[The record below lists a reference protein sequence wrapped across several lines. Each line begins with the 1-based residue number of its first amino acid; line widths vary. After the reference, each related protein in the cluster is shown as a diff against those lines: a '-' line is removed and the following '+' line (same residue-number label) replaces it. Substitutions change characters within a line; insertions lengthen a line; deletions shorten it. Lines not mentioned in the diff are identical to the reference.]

1 MKGDVKMTYKYNFYY
16 DESEH
21 SRKINK
27 DTITADN
34 YYDNFIT
41 GVVGWKSE
49 KADEIEKK
57 YLAFEEKYAERMING
72 ELKSSTIKNKQIR
85 NGFASLSNDNIIF
98 LRDFF
103 KLFNNDIYLFFSVS
117 SKIEYIVH
125 QLFQN
130 YQNTLMVD
138 IDSMKYSIIKA
149 IVLYP
154 PKEIIEGI
162 YINTSEFIE
171 LLRQFFNGRI
181 TANKGN
187 LPLKIQENQSFIQ
200 ILMILDEICE
210 SFSIDWEYSMPFYG
224 LKMYLDEMNISEYSL
239 IIDREGDDSKT
250 LQAAQGIGLK
260 NVEEKDSKEYVGIR
274 WADMFAG
281 VISKLMKVLH
291 SQLAYSSIDDGINK
305 KLLSVQWFQVN
316 EEQLELYKQLSH
328 IVSQLNNAWYK
339 SFAGLYSDDLIVLIS
354 FVNYMAHFN
363 SVSEIRET
371 DYKLHA
377 EYANGAF
384 CESLKDYFSRLHSKL
399 PMNPIKKTEEEFF
412 IGDRGQKIYFDD
424 SKQPI
429 LKLKE
434 GSQTFDVL
442 AVGFSKKKRPT
453 VTIREKGK
461 AFCYRIPEQLFEW
474 AFTCVSFSNAGENMF
489 PAKVVFTKRA
499 SEYFVDIL

>member
-1 MKGDVKMTYKYNFYY
+1 MTEKYNFYY

-27 DTITADN
+27 ETITAGN

-49 KADEIEKK
+49 KANEIEKK
-57 YLAFEEKYAERMING
+57 YLAFEEKYTDRMTNG

-98 LRDFF
+98 LHDFF
-103 KLFNNDIYLFFSVS
+103 KLFNNDIYIFFSAS
-117 SKIEYIVH
+117 SKIEYVVH

-149 IVLYP
+149 IVLYQ

-162 YINTSEFIE
+162 YTNTGEFIE
-171 LLRQFFNGRI
+171 LLREFFNDRI
-181 TANKGN
+181 SANKGN
-187 LPLKIQENQSFIQ
+187 LSLKKQENQSFIQ
-200 ILMILDEICE
+200 ILFILDDIHE

-224 LKMYLDEMNISEYSL
+224 LKKYLDEMNISDYFL
-239 IIDREGDDSKT
+239 IIDREGHDSKT

-260 NVEEKDSKEYVGIR
+260 NADEKDSKEYVGIR

-305 KLLSVQWFQVN
+305 KLLSEQWFQVN
-316 EEQLELYKQLSH
+316 DEQLELYKQLSY

-377 EYANGAF
+377 EYANGTF

-399 PMNPIKKTEEEFF
+399 PIVPIKKTEEDFF

-424 SKQPI
+424 LKQPK

-434 GSQTFDVL
+434 GKQFYDVL
-442 AVGFSKKKRPT
+442 AVGFGKKNIPN
-453 VTIREKGK
+453 VTIYENGK
-461 AFCYRIPEQLFEW
+461 VSCYRIPNQLLEW
-474 AFTCVSFSNAGENMF
+474 VINCVAFANIGANVF
-489 PAKVVFTKRA
+489 PSKVLFTKTGNNYYA
-499 SEYFVDIL
+499 DII

>member
-1 MKGDVKMTYKYNFYY
+1 MTYKYNFYY

-49 KADEIEKK
+49 KANEIEKK
-57 YLAFEEKYAERMING
+57 YLASEEKYADRMTNG
-72 ELKSSTIKNKQIR
+72 ELKSSTIKNRQIR
-85 NGFASLSNDNIIF
+85 NGFASLSNDNVIF
-98 LRDFF
+98 LRDYFD
-103 KLFNNDIYLFFSVS
+103 LFNNDIYIFFAVS

-125 QLFQN
+125 QLFRN

-138 IDSMKYSIIKA
+138 IDSMKYSIIKTL
-149 IVLYP
+149 VVYHP
-154 PKEIIEGI
+154 MKIIEGI
-162 YINTSEFIE
+162 YTNAGEFIGMLKE
-171 LLRQFFNGRI
+171 FFNDRI
-181 TANKGN
+181 LANKEN
-187 LPLKIQENQSFIQ
+187 LSLKIQENQSFSQ
-200 ILMILDEICE
+200 ILMVLDDTNE

-224 LKMYLDEMNISEYSL
+224 FKKYLDEMNISEYSL
-239 IIDREGDDSKT
+239 IIDREGDESKT
-250 LQAAQGIGLK
+250 FKAAQGIGLK
-260 NVEEKDSKEYVGIR
+260 NVEEKDSKEYFGIR
-274 WADMFAG
+274 WADMLAG
-281 VISKLMKVLH
+281 VISKLMKILH
-291 SQLAYSSIDDGINK
+291 SQLAYSSIEDGINK
-305 KLLSVQWFQVN
+305 KLLSEQWFQVN
-316 EEQLELYKQLSH
+316 DEQLELYKQLSH

-384 CESLKDYFSRLHSKL
+384 CESLKEYFSRLHSKL
-399 PMNPIKKTEEEFF
+399 PINPIKKTEEDFF

-424 SKQPI
+424 SKQPM

-434 GSQTFDVL
+434 GSQTYDIV
-442 AVGFSKKKRPT
+442 AVGFSRKKRPT
-453 VTIREKGK
+453 VTILEKGK

-474 AFTCVSFSNAGENMF
+474 AFTRVSFSNAGENIF

-499 SEYFVDIL
+499 SEYYVDIL